1 MPLAPNEVF
10 MTAILLDFAD
20 IANIIIAVVMADLIT
35 AAIKHVA
42 YRL

>member
-1 MPLAPNEVF
+1 
-10 MTAILLDFAD
+10 MTAVLLDFAD
-20 IANIIIAVVMADLIT
+20 IVNIVIAVVIADLIT